1 MLTCLQ
7 GLAAA
12 GAAHSAVRGPA
23 GRAGAGHAGP
33 LPLQLQDSRNVADYE
48 KHYEHYEH
56 VLNMWPIMKRQ
67 TITLS
72 IIKVSHPAFLRNKSL
87 KGCDFYD

>member
-12 GAAHSAVRGPA
+12 GAAHPAVRGPA

-56 VLNMWPIMKRQ
+56 YEHVQERRFSLNMWPIMKRQ
-67 TITLS
+67 TIALS
-72 IIKVSHPAFLRNKSL
+72 IIKVSHQHHIIS
-87 KGCDFYD
+87 

>member
-48 KHYEHYEH
+48 KHYEHNEH
-56 VLNMWPIMKRQ
+56 VLSMWPNYEAPDDRSFNNKG
-67 TITLS
+67 LA
-72 IIKVSHPAFLRNKSL
+72 SHHFLEINH
-87 KGCDFYD
+87 

>member
-23 GRAGAGHAGP
+23 GRAGTGHAGS

-56 VLNMWPIMKRQ
+56 YEHVLERRFSLNMWPVMKRQ
-67 TITLS
+67 
-72 IIKVSHPAFLRNKSL
+72 
-87 KGCDFYD
+87 